1 MSFGQEFNKRYQN
14 DSVKTIYIQAK
25 VYFFLPDY
33 FTFNSSNLGTQT
45 ITVHY

>member
-25 VYFFLPDY
+25 VYLFLPDY
-33 FTFNSSNLGTQT
+33 FTFNSSN
-45 ITVHY
+45 